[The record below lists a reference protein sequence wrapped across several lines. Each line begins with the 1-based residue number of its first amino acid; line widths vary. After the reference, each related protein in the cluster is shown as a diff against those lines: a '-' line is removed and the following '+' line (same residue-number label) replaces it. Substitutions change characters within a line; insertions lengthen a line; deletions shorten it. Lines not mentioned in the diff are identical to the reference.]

1 MAIYGLNTIKE
12 ETQAI
17 IEEKEDR
24 SLVPTFQSDRVKEEV
39 RSFIGGYKWDVT
51 YFHRVIDNMDQVTEY
66 DPNLDPTLQDY
77 VRIDNLRLTLDSPLP
92 AGIGDDLKG
101 TAYIDVDIIPNPN
114 DLFIAKLMD
123 GKSVIFVVES
133 VTRVNYNNDNL
144 FRIDFALYG
153 EYDSIDDTLISKLL
167 DSTTEELIY
176 NPDYRRK
183 HDEPLYTKEDYL
195 EREEGY
201 KRINKLINLW
211 RNNFIKP
218 SNQYFIGYRDSN
230 NQFVYDPQMNDFI
243 KDIIGYTNLDIDIE
257 EPNIIDRDY
266 SILDYLVNPEIPK
279 GDILEFSI
287 VEKPK
292 ILTFNPYINNIPY
305 SIVAKV
311 VKLTPDEVEYKDNGT
326 VNDVFPKIPEG
337 RYIFRKEVYDSFFE
351 EDIDVENLTIFE
363 QQFLA
368 MINKTV
374 MDANAL
380 DSIYKNVRYLDTLEQ
395 FYYIPIIIAMIKYY
409 LTTFTVEFI

>member
-17 IEEKEDR
+17 VEEKEDR
-24 SLVPTFQSDRVKEEV
+24 SLVPTFQSDRVNEEV

-66 DPNLDPTLQDY
+66 DFNLDPTLQDY

-123 GKSVIFVVES
+123 GKAVIFVIES

-153 EYDSIDDTLISKLL
+153 EYDSVDDNLISKLL
-167 DSTTEELIY
+167 DSTTEELVY

-195 EREEGY
+195 ERNEGY

-211 RNNFIKP
+211 RNSFIKP
-218 SNQYFIGYRDSN
+218 SNQYFIGYRDDN
-230 NQFVYDPQMNDFI
+230 NQFIYDPQMSEFI
-243 KDIIGYTNLDIDIE
+243 KDIIGYTNISVDIE
-257 EPNIIDRDY
+257 EPNIIDREY
-266 SILDYLVNPEIPK
+266 SLLDYLVNPEIPK
-279 GDILEFSI
+279 GDVLEFCKI
-287 VEKPK
+287 ERPK
-292 ILTFNPYINNIPY
+292 IVTINPYINNIPY

-311 VKLTPDEVEYKDNGT
+311 VKLSPDEIKYEDLGI
-326 VNDVFPKIPEG
+326 VNEIFPKVPKG
-337 RYIFRKEVYDSFFE
+337 RYIFRKEIYDVFYE
-351 EDIDVENLTIFE
+351 EEIETNNLTVFE
-363 QQFLA
+363 KQFLA
-368 MINKTV
+368 MITNNV
-374 MDANAL
+374 MDANML
-380 DSIYKNVRYLDTLEQ
+380 KEIYDNIKWLDTTEQ
-395 FYYIPIIIAMIKYY
+395 FYFIPIVIAMIKYY
-409 LTTFTVEFI
+409 ITTFTVEFI